1 MHPRIRPA
9 TVLDLE
15 AALAMKD
22 AAWRETYG
30 GLVPDEVLA
39 GLDARRPAA
48 VQRWEQRLLDGAYL
62 WLALDGD
69 DVVGVASAG
78 PRHDDDDVDVL
89 LELQML
95 YLLDRVKGT
104 GLAQVLL
111 TTTLGDVD
119 AYLWVLAGNERAIAF
134 YRKQGFEPD
143 GATKSVAGMPG
154 EVRELRMVRTS
165 WAG

>member
-1 MHPRIRPA
+1 MRHLTRPF
-9 TVLDLE
+9 
-15 AALAMKD
+15 
-22 AAWRETYG
+22 W
-30 GLVPDEVLA
+30 LVA
-39 GLDARRPAA
+39 GLFAVGLGILGIALPVLPTVPFFLLAAFCFARSHPA
-48 VQRWEQRLLDGAYL
+48 WEQRLLDGAYL

>member
-1 MHPRIRPA
+1 
-9 TVLDLE
+9 
-15 AALAMKD
+15 MKD

-69 DVVGVASAG
+69 DVVGVASG

-119 AYLWVLAGNERAIAF
+119 AYLWVARGQRTGDRLLPQAGVRA
-134 YRKQGFEPD
+134 RRCHEVG
-143 GATKSVAGMPG
+143 GRHAGRGP
-154 EVRELRMVRTS
+154 
-165 WAG
+165 